1 MMEAMLKIENLYS
14 GYGKMEVLH
23 GVSMEVR
30 KGEIV
35 ALLGPNGAGKTTLL
49 NSVFGIARV
58 FKGSVMFSGEN
69 IVGRSPY
76 KLVRMGIGYSP
87 QLNNIFPN
95 LSVVENLLMG
105 AFIRRKDLSVKESI
119 DEIFQLFPEIE
130 RRKNQKAKTLSGGER
145 QMLAVARA
153 LMAKPKLIMLDEPT
167 AGLAPKAATTLI
179 NKISEMRDMGI
190 TILLVEQ
197 NIRRALEIADRA
209 YVLSSGEIIRVAES
223 EELLKEDVEKLFFRQ
238 S

>member
-1 MMEAMLKIENLYS
+1 MEAMLKIEDLYS

-49 NSVFGIARV
+49 NSVFGIARI

-95 LSVVENLLMG
+95 LS
-105 AFIRRKDLSVKESI
+105 
-119 DEIFQLFPEIE
+119 
-130 RRKNQKAKTLSGGER
+130 
-145 QMLAVARA
+145 
-153 LMAKPKLIMLDEPT
+153 
-167 AGLAPKAATTLI
+167 
-179 NKISEMRDMGI
+179 
-190 TILLVEQ
+190 
-197 NIRRALEIADRA
+197 
-209 YVLSSGEIIRVAES
+209 
-223 EELLKEDVEKLFFRQ
+223 
-238 S
+238 

>member
-1 MMEAMLKIENLYS
+1 MSGMLEIENLYS

-23 GVSMEVR
+23 GISMEVR
-30 KGEIV
+30 EGEVI

-49 NSVFGIARV
+49 NSIFGIARI
-58 FKGSVMFSGEN
+58 FQGRILFNDRSIEGE
-69 IVGRSPY
+69 SPY

-95 LSVVENLLMG
+95 LSVTENLLMG
-105 AFIRRKDLSVKESI
+105 AFTRRKDLSIKDSI
-119 DEIFQLFPEIE
+119 EEVFQLFPEIE

-167 AGLAPKAATTLI
+167 AGLAPKAATMLI
-179 NKISEMRDMGI
+179 NKVSEMRDIGI

-197 NIRRALEIADRA
+197 NIRRALEVADRA
-209 YVLSSGEIIRVAES
+209 YLLSGGEIIRSASS
-223 EELLKEDVEKLFFRQ
+223 EELLREDVEKLFFKRK
-238 S
+238 